1 MYEQQLDL
9 FSSAGIQA
17 ECPLPQSMESRPAA
31 TALDDQALIAAIP
44 ESNLAD
50 SIALATEA
58 GRRGLTTAVHSLE
71 RLCRRF
77 SGFGIDRMV
86 PEQDAAL
93 RALAVISGSEAAE
106 AVSQL
111 IVRGVVQGPAL
122 NLAVSTAA
130 RIGSTLPA
138 NVLCSLLRHP
148 DPDIRAS
155 ACGCARRRPEL
166 ISAMID
172 LLDDLNQGVARSAA
186 CALGQIG
193 RIEARPM
200 LAKLLREEPSEEVID
215 AVSSIADEECMVQL
229 GRIARTEPA
238 LSDAALNAL
247 EDIDQPRANAIAT
260 AVRKCWRHSSA
271 AVPQNGS
278 DRMRRGHGAAT
289 LDPPQMIGALVIAGS
304 GRTGRLTQAR
314 DQRRRRRHL
323 HPRSQGGR

>member
-1 MYEQQLDL
+1 MCDQQLDL
-9 FSSAGIQA
+9 FASSGIQA
-17 ECPLPQSMESRPAA
+17 ERPLPQSMGLPPTA

-44 ESNLAD
+44 ESSLAE

-58 GRRGLTTAVHSLE
+58 GRRRLATAVPSLE
-71 RLCRRF
+71 ALCRRF

-86 PEQDAAL
+86 PEQAAAL
-93 RALAVISGSEAAE
+93 QALAVISGREAAQ

-122 NLAVSTAA
+122 SLAASTAA
-130 RIGSTLPA
+130 RIGSNPPTA
-138 NVLCSLLRHP
+138 IFRSLLRHP
-148 DPDIRAS
+148 DPGIRAS

-166 ISAMID
+166 ISVMID

-186 CALGQIG
+186 FALGQIG

-200 LAKLLREEPSEEVID
+200 LAKLLRDLPSEEVID
-215 AVSSIADEECMVQL
+215 AVSSIADEECVVQL

-260 AVRKCWRHSSA
+260 ALRNVD
-271 AVPQNGS
+271 AVAFPLGPGRSIQPQE
-278 DRMRRGHGAAT
+278 
-289 LDPPQMIGALVIAGS
+289 
-304 GRTGRLTQAR
+304 
-314 DQRRRRRHL
+314 
-323 HPRSQGGR
+323 